1 MWDNEGCSLKVRNKV
16 KAELYLISCSVLLEV
31 LVSPTRQE
39 KIKDSEIGKAE
50 LKMSLSEGDMI
61 LCIENAKEY

>member
-31 LVSPTRQE
+31 PSQ
-39 KIKDSEIGKAE
+39 SNKAR
-50 LKMSLSEGDMI
+50 KNKRFRDWKGRTKNVI
-61 LCIENAKEY
+61 IRR

>member
-39 KIKDSEIGKAE
+39 KNKRFRDWKGRTTNVIIRR
-50 LKMSLSEGDMI
+50 
-61 LCIENAKEY
+61 